1 LLGRRPTTPTDQP
14 STRLIGWSSV
24 SQMVDN
30 LLLGL
35 CIDCRDQRQQRVEA
49 VTLYQG
55 VGLCASCATVRKTED
70 RLNEIELGGPLAGQ
84 ITRTV

>member
-1 LLGRRPTTPTDQP
+1 
-14 STRLIGWSSV
+14 
-24 SQMVDN
+24 MVDN